1 MHDEAT
7 TAPAPHT
14 RAPVTAGNAAA
25 LELHIEGDAL
35 YAAML
40 GAIGSARS
48 SVRLESYIFAA
59 DEAGRPFL
67 EALKGAA
74 ARGVRTTLRADH
86 AGSFFSMP
94 NAEIATLRD
103 AGVRFAWSRRWN
115 WRSPLTFNRR
125 NHRKLLVVDDEQA
138 FLGGFNIHRE
148 SSRRAVGDARWRDS
162 HVRFDGALVAD
173 ASEAFD
179 CYGERRRFAP
189 KEVGGLHLVTTR
201 PHRSGLHLRREL
213 SDRLRAARERIWVT
227 TPYFV
232 PDRRTQSQLVAA
244 ARRGVDVRLLLPGK
258 SDVPIVQWAARAAY
272 ARLLSAGVRVWE
284 YQPRMLHAK
293 TMVADHDW
301 ATLGTANLDYR
312 SLFVNDEINLV
323 STDGRLNALLA
334 TQFALDLDDARE
346 IVECAW
352 KNRPA
357 IWTIAEAIGW
367 WARRVL

>member
-1 MHDEAT
+1 M
-7 TAPAPHT
+7 
-14 RAPVTAGNAAA
+14 
-25 LELHIEGDAL
+25 
-35 YAAML
+35 
-40 GAIGSARS
+40 
-48 SVRLESYIFAA
+48 
-59 DEAGRPFL
+59 
-67 EALKGAA
+67 
-74 ARGVRTTLRADH
+74 
-86 AGSFFSMP
+86 
-94 NAEIATLRD
+94 
-103 AGVRFAWSRRWN
+103 
-115 WRSPLTFNRR
+115 
-125 NHRKLLVVDDEQA
+125 
-138 FLGGFNIHRE
+138 
-148 SSRRAVGDARWRDS
+148 
-162 HVRFDGALVAD
+162 
-173 ASEAFD
+173 
-179 CYGERRRFAP
+179 
-189 KEVGGLHLVTTR
+189 
-201 PHRSGLHLRREL
+201 
-213 SDRLRAARERIWVT
+213 
-227 TPYFV
+227 
-232 PDRRTQSQLVAA
+232 AA